1 MPDIVFVYFILIIG
15 ACLQCVIGFGLG
27 LLCVPVLYWLMPE
40 LVPAPMILNA
50 LLITALLTIKHRGAI
65 DIKQTG
71 YSIIGGAIGVLGAA
85 AVMVYVDSQ
94 QYRLLLGC
102 CLLIAVGLSLTGW
115 SPKLTMFSNI
125 VASIASGFIGTTTS
139 AGGAPMGLLYQA
151 QNKDKIKANL
161 SIFFVFINLFG
172 ISALLLTGSADINDI
187 LLFLK
192 CLPAILIGW
201 AASYFVNSSINE
213 KATRILIILVASF
226 SGLALIFIHR

>member
-1 MPDIVFVYFILIIG
+1 LPDIVLVYFILIIG

-65 DIKQTG
+65 DVKQTG
-71 YSIIGGAIGVLGAA
+71 YSIFGGAIGVLSAA
-85 AVMVYVDSQ
+85 AVMVYVDSE
-94 QYRLLLGC
+94 QYRLLLGS
-102 CLLIAVGLSLTGW
+102 CLLLAVGLSLTGW
-115 SPKLTMFSNI
+115 SPKLTMLSNL

-161 SIFFVFINLFG
+161 SIFFVFFNLFG
-172 ISALLLTGSADINDI
+172 IIALLVTGSADMQDI
-187 LLFLK
+187 VLFLK

-201 AASYFVNSSINE
+201 GASYFVNNSINE

>member
-1 MPDIVFVYFILIIG
+1 MPDIVLVYFILIIG

-27 LLCVPVLYWLMPE
+27 LLCVPILYWLMPE

-50 LLITALLTIKHRGAI
+50 LLITALLTVKHRGAI

-71 YSIIGGAIGVLGAA
+71 YSTFGGAIGVLSA
-85 AVMVYVDSQ
+85 AVVMVFIEPE
-94 QYRLLLGC
+94 QYRLLLGS
-102 CLLIAVGLSLTGW
+102 CLLLAVGLSLTGW
-115 SPKLTMFSNI
+115 SPKLTMLSNLI
-125 VASIASGFIGTTTS
+125 ASVASGFIGTTTS

-151 QNKDKIKANL
+151 QHKDKIKANL

-172 ISALLLTGSADINDI
+172 IIALLVTGSAGMKDIM
-187 LLFLK
+187 LFLQ

-201 AASYFVNSSINE
+201 GASYFVNNSINE
-213 KATRILIILVASF
+213 KATRRLIILVASF

>member
-1 MPDIVFVYFILIIG
+1 MPDIVLVYFILIIG

-50 LLITALLTIKHRGAI
+50 LLITALLTVKHRGAI

-71 YSIIGGAIGVLGAA
+71 YSIFGGALGVLSAA
-85 AVMVYVDSQ
+85 TVMVYVDSD
-94 QYRLLLGC
+94 QYRLLLGS
-102 CLLIAVGLSLTGW
+102 CLLLAVGLSLTGW
-115 SPKLTMFSNI
+115 SPKLTMLSNL

-172 ISALLLTGSADINDI
+172 ILALLVTGSADMNDI
-187 LLFLK
+187 MLFLK

-201 AASYFVNSSINE
+201 GASYFVNNSINE
-213 KATRILIILVASF
+213 KATRILIILVATF